1 MDHAAYLVEYANKEG
16 TYLVCPNN
24 REFLPKRRPK
34 KGAPAEVSTVP
45 ECTFEKKIGPPK
57 VVEEEVAKVA

>member
-1 MDHAAYLVEYANKEG
+1 VEYGNKEG

-34 KGAPAEVSTVP
+34 KGAPVEEPTTP
-45 ECTFEKKIGPPK
+45 ECVYERRIGGPK
-57 VVEEEVAKVA
+57 LVEEETAAA